1 MMALIISALH
11 DVFNYARELRKCNL
25 CFFREAVMN
34 EVPFACADDIMRFIN
49 RARDVKLQN

>member
-34 EVPFACADDIMRFIN
+34 EVPLACADDIMRFIN